1 MSIELNTSMRS
12 QLTGNVGNIEETK
25 SQSVNNS
32 AIFRGTRTVNVNQ
45 QSKVDVREK
54 EDVQKTIK
62 DFVKKNN
69 LKKIKLPGGDG
80 DTKYYTNDKWIMSV
94 TEANDGSTTVHFH
107 PTENNK
113 PAIDTEY
120 KYDLEGHMTQESKF
134 IGSGIELR
142 YIYKPDGTVIE
153 NTYQN
158 GKYIEGRPVKK

>member
-1 MSIELNTSMRS
+1 MSFEVNTSMRS
-12 QLTGNVGNIEETK
+12 QFTDGAKNVEGTK
-25 SQSVNNS
+25 KQSVNNS
-32 AIFRGTRTVNVNQ
+32 AIFSGTRAVNGNQ

-69 LKKIKLPGGDG
+69 MKKLKEPGGDG

-94 TEANDGSTTVHFH
+94 TTNNEGSTKIRFS

-113 PAIDTEY
+113 NAISTAY
-120 KYDLEGHMTQESKF
+120 IYDLSGHLTQKSQF
-134 IGSGIELR
+134 IGGSTELR

-153 NTYQN
+153 NMS
-158 GKYIEGRPVKK
+158 